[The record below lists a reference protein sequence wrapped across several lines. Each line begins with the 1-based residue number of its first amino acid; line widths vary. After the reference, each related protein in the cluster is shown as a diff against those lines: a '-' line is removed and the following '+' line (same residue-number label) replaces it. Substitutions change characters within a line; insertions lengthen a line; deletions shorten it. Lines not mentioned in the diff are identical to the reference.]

1 MRIFG
6 KMIMAIALALVL
18 SGTAAA
24 GQKTFEKTF
33 TVQPGGALSLGTDV
47 GSVAVRGTSSNEV
60 SISVVIHGSDRDIAK
75 FDVSASQ
82 SGNNV
87 KVEGKMSGS
96 GRWFWN
102 STDLDAEFTISVPHN
117 YSVTLNTSGG
127 NITVEKLNG
136 TVKGETS
143 GGSIHV
149 AEIEGGINVETSG
162 GDVSADICTGN
173 VHLGTSGGSI
183 KASGIKGDLDAGT
196 SGGNVSVAD
205 INGKVHAETSGG
217 NVSVKVS
224 GSPKSVYAETSGGN
238 IELVIPR
245 SINATLDAETSG
257 GSIQCDLPVTVSGRI
272 DEGSLKGK
280 INAGGEL
287 IHAHT
292 SGGNVRIKAAE

>member
-1 MRIFG
+1 M
-6 KMIMAIALALVL
+6 
-18 SGTAAA
+18 
-24 GQKTFEKTF
+24 
-33 TVQPGGALSLGTDV
+33 
-47 GSVAVRGTSSNEV
+47 
-60 SISVVIHGSDRDIAK
+60 
-75 FDVSASQ
+75 
-82 SGNNV
+82 
-87 KVEGKMSGS
+87 
-96 GRWFWN
+96 
-102 STDLDAEFTISVPHN
+102 
-117 YSVTLNTSGG
+117 
-127 NITVEKLNG
+127 
-136 TVKGETS
+136 
-143 GGSIHV
+143 
-149 AEIEGGINVETSG
+149 
-162 GDVSADICTGN
+162 
-173 VHLGTSGGSI
+173 
-183 KASGIKGDLDAGT
+183 
-196 SGGNVSVAD
+196 SVAD